1 MCFPEFENAAFSLLD
16 EKLSKVE
23 FHADVGFIREAAF
36 PRGVRLIGM
45 GCRTP
50 SPELLLEEETNR
62 MREPPPSIDDR
73 RRSEFE
79 DDDMAQDI
87 SLSHGFLQP

>member
-1 MCFPEFENAAFSLLD
+1 LCFPEFENAAFSLLD

-23 FHADVGFIREAAF
+23 FHVDVGFIREAAF

-45 GCRTP
+45 GCRTL
-50 SPELLLEEETNR
+50 SPELLEEETNR

-73 RRSEFE
+73 RRSDFE
-79 DDDMAQDI
+79 DDDMTQDI